1 MPGADAGAMEAS
13 SRTRASSEDV
23 GSESGAT
30 PADVGMPLVWSSNW
44 RTVIASDA
52 EASPSANSGRY
63 RRTGA
68 SRSTAPRSASW
79 LTARAVIPLDTDP
92 RRNGVSASTGRP
104 AASAVPNPEA
114 CTRLLRTTTTAA
126 PGMPASRRSA
136 SNQASMAASA
146 AGPPATGVAGAR
158 MRTLAATTRGP
169 PTMIRRR
176 RRLERMG
183 VRGSLGWDAAAK
195 AAMRL
200 GWASSDLSS
209 VGSTTPPAIPR
220 AADPVLRPTTGPS
233 LTRRVHSA
241 RWTST
246 SSVRPPRPRSG
257 RRSTG
262 CSIP

>member
-1 MPGADAGAMEAS
+1 
-13 SRTRASSEDV
+13 
-23 GSESGAT
+23 
-30 PADVGMPLVWSSNW
+30 MPLVWSSNW
-44 RTVIASDA
+44 RTVISSDA
-52 EASPSANSGRY
+52 EASASANSGRY

-79 LTARAVIPLDTDP
+79 LTARAVIPFDTDP
-92 RRNGVSASTGRP
+92 RRNGVWASTGRP

-114 CTRLLRTTTTAA
+114 CTRPLRTTTTAA

-158 MRTLAATTRGP
+158 MRTLAATT
-169 PTMIRRR
+169 TTAAAMIRMR
-176 RRLERMG
+176 RRLERIG
-183 VRGSLGWDAAAK
+183 VTGLLGWDAAAK
-195 AAMRL
+195 AAAFGLAPRPTSA
-200 GWASSDLSS
+200 AS
-209 VGSTTPPAIPR
+209 ARRPR
-220 AADPVLRPTTGPS
+220 APSPARLIPLLRPTTGPS
-233 LTRRVHSA
+233 LTRRVHSG

-262 CSIP
+262 CSTP